1 MTRRGTDG
9 ADGMTR
15 VVCAGECMVEL
26 THVDDGTLRLGV
38 AGDTYNAAVYLVRT
52 ATELGLEV
60 EAGYVTGLGD
70 DEYSD
75 ALREAWRSE
84 GIADRAVT
92 VPGRLPGLYTI
103 RTAPSGERRF
113 AYWRSEPA
121 ARHALAG
128 TDWCAQL
135 DGDIVHLSG
144 ITLQLTTPAS
154 LDALV
159 HRLAELRAAGS
170 VVSLDTNYRPAG
182 WPSAA
187 AAAATLARVGAVST
201 VVLARR
207 DDETLLH
214 GPSSPERSL
223 DRLASLGADEVVL
236 RDGAHGAHVH
246 AGAGATVHVPARRVE
261 AVVDTTAAGDS
272 FAGAYLAG
280 RLAGHDAPAAAAL
293 ANGVAAVVIRHPGAI
308 TPRAVPLLAGEARAR
323 LHRATPATRRSRPPA

>member
-1 MTRRGTDG
+1 
-9 ADGMTR
+9 
-15 VVCAGECMVEL
+15 MVEL
-26 THVDDGTLRLGV
+26 THLDADTLRQGV

-52 ATELGLEV
+52 ATELGIDV

-75 ALREAWRSE
+75 ALRDAWRAE

-113 AYWRSEPA
+113 AYWRGESA
-121 ARHALAG
+121 ARHVLAG
-128 TDWCAQL
+128 TEWCARL
-135 DGDIVHLSG
+135 EGDVVHLSG

-159 HRLAELRAAGS
+159 DRLAGLRAAGS
-170 VVSLDTNYRPAG
+170 IVSLDTNYRPAG

-187 AAAATLARVGAVST
+187 AAAATLARLGAVST
-201 VVLARR
+201 VVLASR

-223 DRLASLGADEVVL
+223 DRLASLGAGEAVL
-236 RDGAHGAHVH
+236 RDGANGAYVRVGDDAIVHLPAHGVA
-246 AGAGATVHVPARRVE
+246 
-261 AVVDTTAAGDS
+261 AVVDTTAAGDA

-280 RLAGHDAPAAAAL
+280 RLAGHEPSAAAAL
-293 ANGVAAVVIRHPGAI
+293 ANGVAAVVIQHPGAI
-308 TPRAVPLLAGEARAR
+308 APRAVRLLDTDARVPPRTAAR
-323 LHRATPATRRSRPPA
+323 RPGQGAA

>member
-1 MTRRGTDG
+1 
-9 ADGMTR
+9 
-15 VVCAGECMVEL
+15 MVEL
-26 THVDDGTLRLGV
+26 MHTDTRTLRLGV

-52 ATELGLEV
+52 ARELGIDV
-60 EAGYVTGLGD
+60 EAGYLTGLGD

-75 ALREAWRSE
+75 VLRDAWRAE

-113 AYWRSEPA
+113 AYWRGESA
-121 ARHALAG
+121 ARHVLAG
-128 TDWCAQL
+128 TEWCAQL
-135 DGDIVHLSG
+135 DGDVVHLSG
-144 ITLQLTTPAS
+144 ITLQLTTAAS

-159 HRLAELRAAGS
+159 DRLGRLRAAGS

-201 VVLARR
+201 VVLASR

-236 RDGAHGAHVH
+236 RDGANGAYVRT
-246 AGAGATVHVPARRVE
+246 GAGATVHVPARRVE
-261 AVVDTTAAGDS
+261 RVVDTTAAGDS
-272 FAGAYLAG
+272 FAGAYLAA
-280 RLAGHDAPAAAAL
+280 RLAGHAPPAAAAV

-308 TPRAVPLLAGEARAR
+308 TPHAVPVLDAEARA
-323 LHRATPATRRSRPPA
+323 